1 MLQHDKLQT
10 LLKQKTLITHVPDCP
25 PAAYPARQLSAQN
38 ETSPGMD
45 LI

>member
-10 LLKQKTLITHVPDCP
+10 LPKQNTLITHVPDCP
-25 PAAYPARQLSAQN
+25 PAAYPTRQLSTQN
-38 ETSPGMD
+38 GTSPGMD